1 MLVRSSVPIND
12 EKGEV
17 MSTLHG
23 CKKQDEDG
31 AQRVW
36 QELIFSSQETLS
48 LSFRFK
54 QVAIYFQP
62 EDSSD

>member
-1 MLVRSSVPIND
+1 MLPVLVRSSVPIND

-17 MSTLHG
+17 VSTLHG

-36 QELIFSSQETLS
+36 QELIFSSEE
-48 LSFRFK
+48 
-54 QVAIYFQP
+54 IY
-62 EDSSD
+62 SH

>member
-1 MLVRSSVPIND
+1 MLPVLVRSSVPIND

-31 AQRVW
+31 AQSVARTNFLAVRKYTLI
-36 QELIFSSQETLS
+36 EL
-48 LSFRFK
+48 
-54 QVAIYFQP
+54 
-62 EDSSD
+62 